1 MDNIKIKIDGQENS
15 VPKDFTVLDAINH
28 NKQYISQLCKDSDMK
43 ALGAC
48 RTCIVQIEGV
58 RGFPASCSTPINEG
72 MSIKTTDPKLN
83 EIRNNVLYLTAGMV
97 NKNGANKDF
106 KDLSQAMNF
115 YNADLQKYQAEAGE
129 NAQKIA
135 SATQNSTFYS
145 NESKNCCCFS

>member
-1 MDNIKIKIDGQENS
+1 MDNIKIKIDGQEIS

-83 EIRNNVLYLTAGMV
+83 EIRNNVLSLTAGTV
-97 NKNGANKDF
+97 SYTHLTLPTNR
-106 KDLSQAMNF
+106 
-115 YNADLQKYQAEAGE
+115 EV
-129 NAQKIA
+129 
-135 SATQNSTFYS
+135 
-145 NESKNCCCFS
+145 